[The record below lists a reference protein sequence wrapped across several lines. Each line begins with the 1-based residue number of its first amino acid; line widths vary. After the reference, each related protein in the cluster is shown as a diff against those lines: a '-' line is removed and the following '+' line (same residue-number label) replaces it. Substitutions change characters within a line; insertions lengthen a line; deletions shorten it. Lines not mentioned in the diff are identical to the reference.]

1 MNWFSHLICY
11 FSSFLLLTNHDVQ
24 MSQFELSR
32 SGIDLVLTINV
43 EKANFFHSLK
53 NFQTMI
59 LKEQKA
65 EVNDYLQ
72 RKTLWI
78 INESS
83 HYICN
88 YSLVQDKSH
97 FLIQGYFENVP
108 QKIDQIYFKN
118 EFLTEE
124 IYGHLNIVHFRLN
137 QQLRSFKMDKSR
149 KKITVKFN

>member
-43 EKANFFHSLK
+43 EKANFFRSLK

>member
-1 MNWFSHLICY
+1 
-11 FSSFLLLTNHDVQ
+11 

-43 EKANFFHSLK
+43 EKANFFRSLK

-88 YSLVQDKSH
+88 YSLVQDKGH
-97 FLIQGYFENVP
+97 FLIQGYFENMP

-149 KKITVKFN
+149 EKITVEFN

>member
-43 EKANFFHSLK
+43 EKANFFRSLK

-88 YSLVQDKSH
+88 YSLVQDKDH
-97 FLIQGYFENVP
+97 FLIQGYFENMP

-149 KKITVKFN
+149 EKITVEFN